1 MKNPWRV
8 RRAVVILCCKRQESN
23 YNEKIAETALIF
35 LPDLGSQP
43 SHTLPTALDLP
54 IMDKVIEASEVRL
67 CIVTAARVPR
77 RGRFTSIYAF
87 KLLASQLLLAVLRR
101 RLLDF

>member
-1 MKNPWRV
+1 
-8 RRAVVILCCKRQESN
+8 
-23 YNEKIAETALIF
+23 
-35 LPDLGSQP
+35 
-43 SHTLPTALDLP
+43 
-54 IMDKVIEASEVRL
+54 MDKVIEASEVRL